1 MLLLHRFT
9 KCLQIVEQQILLQK
23 ENSLKR
29 CTETTWAKSHGW
41 NCAVKKVTLLGST
54 LTLRWCAAK
63 LVSVFFHF
71 CFCGCVLQFTLC
83 LCTVAPFWT
92 AKFFYSNWVTLHL
105 CLFVCVR
112 VCVRFIGAAEA
123 QVASTRSTWHV
134 VPRPWHHWC
143 WARCLVSFSSALISS
158 DFCNLTRG
166 ASVSVYV
173 TVVWCDA
180 FLWKSKK
187 WHDILCWWW
196 RGRRCQRSYATVVS
210 LLVA

>member
-71 CFCGCVLQFTLC
+71 CSCSCVLQFTLS

-92 AKFFYSNWVTLHL
+92 AKFFYSNWATLHL

-112 VCVRFIGAAEA
+112 AFHRSCWS
-123 QVASTRSTWHV
+123 ASCLDSLDLACRTTSMTSLVLSSLFGKFLFCFNIIRLLQLDS
-134 VPRPWHHWC
+134 WC
-143 WARCLVSFSSALISS
+143 IS
-158 DFCNLTRG
+158 
-166 ASVSVYV
+166 
-173 TVVWCDA
+173 
-180 FLWKSKK
+180 
-187 WHDILCWWW
+187 
-196 RGRRCQRSYATVVS
+196 
-210 LLVA
+210 